1 MKKQD
6 LKSLSRKEMKEW
18 FVEEGYPAYRAEQVF
33 NWIYRHGAHDFAATQ
48 NIPAAPR
55 GALEEKAYVK
65 SNLAPEEALYA
76 EDGTVKFLWK
86 MTDGH
91 FIESV
96 FLPYPEEKRYS
107 ICISSQVGC
116 AMNCSFCATARG
128 GLVRNLTTGEIVD
141 QVLGIQREI
150 SREKYGQPGITNVVF
165 MGMGEPLANLPAVL
179 KAIEILNDEKGFN
192 IGMRRITLS
201 TCGLV
206 PEIRELAR
214 MDLQLVLAV
223 SLNGPNN
230 QIRNKLMPINKKYPI
245 EELLEAVKYYIDKT
259 GRRVSFEYILI
270 DKLNDSPEQAR
281 ELADLLQGILCH
293 INLIPLN
300 PVREFA
306 YGRPAGDSINRF
318 REILLA
324 EGIECTVRQER
335 GTGIE
340 AACGQLRHL
349 RNKG

>member
-33 NWIYRHGAHDFAATQ
+33 NWTYRHGADDFAAMQ
-48 NIPAAPR
+48 NIPAALR
-55 GALEEKAYVK
+55 GELEEKAYVK